1 MEMSSRRKLVGPD
14 CVVEVNLVSCL
25 VLNGLF
31 GLGMFLLG
39 GEDLL

>member
-31 GLGMFLLG
+31 GLGMGFV